1 MTLATI
7 TFQYVRDLVQRES
20 AIVLTPD
27 KEYLVEAR
35 LAPLAKAAG
44 ESSVDR
50 FVQRLRAH
58 RDPMSQSQVVE
69 ALTTNETSWYRDGDP
84 FTVLRTTVLP
94 EIVGR
99 SGAAG
104 AVRVWSAAC
113 SSGQE
118 AYSIAMELNE
128 LVLPRGRAAEIIA
141 TDLSEKMVERTRAGR
156 YGQLEVNRGLPAARL
171 VQHFT
176 RQGTDWVVN
185 APLRSMV
192 SARTMNL
199 AKPFPALGMFDIVFL
214 RNVLIYFDVST
225 KRRILQRVRAV
236 MRSDAYLFLGSAEV
250 VIGLDDGW
258 IRSSVGRGSFYRPV
272 KGA

>member
-7 TFQYVRDLVQRES
+7 TFEYVRDLVQRES

-35 LAPLAKAAG
+35 LTPLAKAAG

-58 RDPMSQSQVVE
+58 RDPVSQSQVVE

-99 SGAAG
+99 SGAVG

-128 LVLPRGRAAEIIA
+128 LVLPRGRPAEIIA

-171 VQHFT
+171 VQYFT

-199 AKPFPALGMFDIVFL
+199 AAPFPALELFDVVFL
-214 RNVLIYFDVST
+214 RNVLIYFDVPT

-236 MRSDAYLFLGSAEV
+236 MRPDAYLFLGSAEV

-258 IRSSVGRGSFYRPV
+258 VRSSVGRASFYRPG